1 MKNLKTYC
9 LTLDLVSDPNLI
21 DEYKKQHQN
30 VWPEII
36 ESIKSSGIEQMEI
49 YQLENRLFM
58 IIRASESFDFSKK
71 AKSDKKNP
79 AVQKWENLMWQY
91 QQAIPGSKPGEKWR
105 LMDKIFDL
113 KKAI

>member
-9 LTLDLVSDPNLI
+9 LSLDLVSDPNLI
-21 DEYKKQHQN
+21 DEYKKYHQN

-58 IIRASESFDFSKK
+58 IIKAYNYFNFSKK
-71 AKSDKKNP
+71 AKRLLEELDKELKN
-79 AVQKWENLMWQY
+79 N
-91 QQAIPGSKPGEKWR
+91 
-105 LMDKIFDL
+105 
-113 KKAI
+113 

>member
-9 LTLDLVSDPNLI
+9 LALDLVPDPNLI
-21 DEYKKQHQN
+21 DEYKKHHQN

-58 IIRASESFDFSKK
+58 VIRALESFDFSKK
-71 AKSDKKNP
+71 AKSDKKILLFKNGKSLCGNTSRRFRG
-79 AVQKWENLMWQY
+79 ANL
-91 QQAIPGSKPGEKWR
+91 GKNGT
-105 LMDKIFDL
+105 
-113 KKAI
+113 